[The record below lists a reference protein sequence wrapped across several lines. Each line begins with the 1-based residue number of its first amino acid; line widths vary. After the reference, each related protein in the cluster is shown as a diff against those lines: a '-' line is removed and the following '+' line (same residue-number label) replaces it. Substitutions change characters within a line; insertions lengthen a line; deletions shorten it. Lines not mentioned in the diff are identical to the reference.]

1 MINLTDLGK
10 IIEISDGFNEDDA
23 AMRKAFI
30 ELSDEERFRVAC
42 ELSEIMVRIQ
52 YENGVLPEDSNFKL
66 TNDHD

>member
-52 YENGVLPEDSNFKL
+52 YENGVLPEDNNFKL
-66 TNDHD
+66 TNDHS